1 MPTEDKIT
9 ELSAWQKRNKEYLE
23 KRALEKE
30 KEPEKDELE
39 EETST
44 EEEDLLDQEVASVD
58 EEDSDER
65 ERKKRTDS
73 CKTPHL
79 PRDSCYWN

>member
-1 MPTEDKIT
+1 MTEDKKNTPTEDKIT

-30 KEPEKDELE
+30 KESDKDELE
-39 EETST
+39 EAST

-58 EEDSDER
+58 
-65 ERKKRTDS
+65 
-73 CKTPHL
+73 
-79 PRDSCYWN
+79 